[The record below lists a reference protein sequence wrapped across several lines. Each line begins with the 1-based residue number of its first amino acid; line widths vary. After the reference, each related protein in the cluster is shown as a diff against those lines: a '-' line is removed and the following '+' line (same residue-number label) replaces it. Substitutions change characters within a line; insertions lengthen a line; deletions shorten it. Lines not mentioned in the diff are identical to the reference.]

1 MKVHYSQVGGAVRST
16 RVMSST
22 HDATRP
28 GETRATTEPQT
39 GDDGDDPPPTR
50 GTDCEVPAERPT
62 PTLGET
68 EAPLVPDLR
77 GLGDRATG
85 DREGFEE
92 SVRGRRV
99 GRDPLERALMEDA
112 E

>member
-1 MKVHYSQVGGAVRST
+1 
-16 RVMSST
+16 MSST

-28 GETRATTEPQT
+28 GETRRTTEPQVG
-39 GDDGDDPPPTR
+39 GDRDDPLPTR
-50 GTDCEVPAERPT
+50 GTECEVPAERPT
-62 PTLGET
+62 PTVGET

-85 DREGFEE
+85 ERERTDEGG
-92 SVRGRRV
+92 RGRRV